1 MKILTKWLRAYLP
14 GLTVDDAQ
22 LAEDLTLRGIAVE
35 GIFSLGEG
43 NGSLYEMDITT
54 NRVDAMNH
62 YGIAR
67 EAAAIYGLKLPEL
80 SYKLPEVKP
89 AKTPFLVKIH
99 GPRAARCDDWRIAR
113 LVCRRGGGDL
123 FWPARAEDDFECGG
137 CDELCLAGDGPA
149 DARLRP
155 GQD

>member
-35 GIFSLGEG
+35 GIYPLGSG
-43 NGSLYEMDITT
+43 NGSLFEMDITT

-67 EAAAIYGLKLPEL
+67 EAAAIYGVTLKPLDVMLPKY
-80 SYKLPEVKP
+80 SPS
-89 AKTPFLVKIH
+89 AQDFSVKIE
-99 GPRAARCDDWRIAR
+99 
-113 LVCRRGGGDL
+113 V
-123 FWPARAEDDFECGG
+123 ED
-137 CDELCLAGDGPA
+137 
-149 DARLRP
+149 
-155 GQD
+155 

>member
-14 GLTVDDAQ
+14 GLAVDDAQ

-35 GIFSLGEG
+35 GIYPLGEG

-67 EAAAIYGLKLPEL
+67 EAAAIYGLKLAAFDFA
-80 SYKLPEVKP
+80 LPAARP
-89 AKTPFLVKIH
+89 ANDAVPGEDRSGGCVRAVYGT
-99 GPRAARCDDWRIAR
+99 RAARCDDRRVAR
-113 LVCRRGGGDL
+113 LVCRRGGGDV
-123 FWPARAEDDFECGG
+123 FRA
-137 CDELCLAGDGPA
+137 A
-149 DARLRP
+149 
-155 GQD
+155 